1 MALITRSSSSLLVS
15 SPKAPNN
22 FSYVRSEGWRARVK
36 NESCLSL
43 RVCAGLSAGR
53 VGVEM

>member
-22 FSYVRSEGWRARVK
+22 FSYVRSEGWRARVR

-43 RVCAGLSAGR
+43 SVCAGLSAGR
-53 VGVEM
+53 AGVEM